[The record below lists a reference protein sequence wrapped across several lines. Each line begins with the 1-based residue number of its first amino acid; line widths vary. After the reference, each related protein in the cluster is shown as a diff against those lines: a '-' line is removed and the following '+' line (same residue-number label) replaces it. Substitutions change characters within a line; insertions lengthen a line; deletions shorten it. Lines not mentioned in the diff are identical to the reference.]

1 MQGRLC
7 KSPTMEVV
15 MKVIES
21 INLIWRRPGC
31 RGGRATLIGR
41 GLKVK
46 FIVVDYLDEDHFPSP
61 ETIAQR
67 YAVTLPQVYAALAY
81 YYENKSEID
90 GEIAADHRFNDL
102 LRTQGED
109 AAWASLPPPIELDA
123 PVIESLHLI
132 SRDTERHHASPCIDG
147 TSVRVADVV
156 VAWRYKEV
164 NPSRIADKYDLSL
177 GQVFGALA
185 YYHERPTEIDAEIE
199 YERYLKER
207 REAGLVPV

>member
-1 MQGRLC
+1 
-7 KSPTMEVV
+7 
-15 MKVIES
+15 MKTIES

-46 FIVVDYLDEDHFPSP
+46 FIVADYLDEEHYPSP

-67 YAVTLPQVYAALAY
+67 YAATLPQVYAALAY

-90 GEIAADHRFNDL
+90 EEMAADRQFSEL
-102 LRTQGED
+102 LETQGPD
-109 AAWASLPPPIELDA
+109 AAVASLPPPVKLDK

-132 SRDTERHHASPCIDG
+132 SRDTNCHHGSPCIDG
-147 TSVRVADVV
+147 TSVRVADVIV
-156 VAWRYKEV
+156 SWRYREI
-164 NPSRIADKYDLSL
+164 NPKLIAKKYDLSL

-199 YERYLKER
+199 YDRYLKER

>member
-1 MQGRLC
+1 
-7 KSPTMEVV
+7 
-15 MKVIES
+15 MKTIEN

-41 GLKVK
+41 GLHVK
-46 FIVVDYLDEDHFPSP
+46 FIVRDYLDKEHCPSP

-67 YAVTLPQVYAALAY
+67 YVVTLPQVYAALAY

-90 GEIAADHRFNDL
+90 SELAADDRFSKL
-102 LRTQGED
+102 LESHGPD
-109 AAWASLPPPIELDA
+109 AATASLPPPVDLDE
-123 PVIESLHLI
+123 PVIESLRLI
-132 SRDTERHHASPCIDG
+132 SRDTDRHHGSPCIDG
-147 TSVRVADVV
+147 TSVRVADVI
-156 VAWRYKEV
+156 VARRYREV
-164 NPSRIADKYDLSL
+164 DPKLIAEKFDLSL

>member
-1 MQGRLC
+1 
-7 KSPTMEVV
+7 
-15 MKVIES
+15 MKTIES

-46 FIVVDYLDEDHFPSP
+46 HIVTDYLDEDHYPSP

-67 YAVTLPQVYAALAY
+67 YVATLPQVYAALAY
-81 YYENKSEID
+81 YYLNKSEID
-90 GEIAADHRFNDL
+90 EEIAADRRFSDL
-102 LRTQGED
+102 LDTQGED
-109 AAWASLPPPIELDA
+109 AAVASLLPPVELDQ
-123 PVIESLHLI
+123 PIIESLHLI
-132 SRDTERHHASPCIDG
+132 SRDTDRHHGSPCIDG
-147 TSVRVADVV
+147 TTVRVADVI
-156 VAWRYKEV
+156 VAWRYREIY
-164 NPSRIADKYDLSL
+164 PERIAEKYDLSL

>member
-1 MQGRLC
+1 MP
-7 KSPTMEVV
+7 KVV
-15 MKVIES
+15 ES

-46 FIVVDYLDEDHFPSP
+46 FIVADYLDEKHYPSP

-67 YAVTLPQVYAALAY
+67 YAATLPQVYAALAY
-81 YYENKSEID
+81 YYENRSEID
-90 GEIAADHRFNDL
+90 EEIAADHRFNDL
-102 LRTQGED
+102 LNTQGPD
-109 AAWASLPPPIELDA
+109 AAIASLPPPVELDK

-132 SRDTERHHASPCIDG
+132 SRDTDRHHGSPCVDS

-156 VAWRYKEV
+156 LAWRYREKHP
-164 NPSRIADKYDLSL
+164 NSIAEKYDLSL

>member
-1 MQGRLC
+1 
-7 KSPTMEVV
+7 
-15 MKVIES
+15 MKTIES

-46 FIVVDYLDEDHFPSP
+46 FIVRDYLDKDYCPSP

-67 YAVTLPQVYAALAY
+67 YVATLPQVYAALAY

-90 GEIAADHRFNDL
+90 DELAADDRFSKL
-102 LRTQGED
+102 LETQGPD
-109 AAWASLPPPIELDA
+109 AAIASLPPPIDLDE
-123 PVIESLHLI
+123 PVIESLRLI
-132 SRDTERHHASPCIDG
+132 SRDTDRHHGSPCIDG
-147 TSVRVADVV
+147 ASVRVADVV
-156 VAWRYKEV
+156 QSWRYREV
-164 NPSRIADKYDLSL
+164 VPKLIAEKYDLTL

-199 YERYLKER
+199 YERYLEGR

>member
-1 MQGRLC
+1 
-7 KSPTMEVV
+7 
-15 MKVIES
+15 MKTIES

-46 FIVVDYLDEDHFPSP
+46 FIVRDYLDEDHFPSP

-67 YAVTLPQVYAALAY
+67 YVATLPQVYAALAY

-90 GEIAADHRFNDL
+90 DELAADDRFNKLLETQGPDAAIAA
-102 LRTQGED
+102 
-109 AAWASLPPPIELDA
+109 LPPPIDLDE
-123 PVIESLHLI
+123 PVIESLRLI
-132 SRDTERHHASPCIDG
+132 SRDTQRHYGSPCIDG

-156 VAWRYKEV
+156 QSWRYREV
-164 NPSRIADKYDLSL
+164 VPKLIAEKYDLRL

-199 YERYLKER
+199 YERYLEGQ
-207 REAGLVPV
+207 REAGLVTA

>member
-1 MQGRLC
+1 
-7 KSPTMEVV
+7 
-15 MKVIES
+15 MKTIES

-41 GLKVK
+41 GLHVK
-46 FIVVDYLDEDHFPSP
+46 FIVADYLNEELCPSP

-67 YAVTLPQVYAALAY
+67 YMATLPQIYAALAY

-90 GEIAADHRFNDL
+90 EELAADSRFNEL
-102 LRTQGED
+102 LETQGPD
-109 AAWASLPPPIELDA
+109 AAVASLPPPVELDE
-123 PVIESLHLI
+123 PVIESLRLI
-132 SRDTERHHASPCIDG
+132 SRDTDRHHGSPCVDG
-147 TSVRVADVV
+147 TPVRVADVV
-156 VAWRYKEV
+156 VARRYREIH
-164 NPSRIADKYDLSL
+164 PELIAEKYDLSL

>member
-1 MQGRLC
+1 M
-7 KSPTMEVV
+7 KTM
-15 MKVIES
+15 ES

-46 FIVVDYLDEDHFPSP
+46 FIVADYLDEDHYPSP

-67 YAVTLPQVYAALAY
+67 YAATLPQVYAALAY
-81 YYENKSEID
+81 YYENQPEID
-90 GEIAADHRFNDL
+90 EEIAADHRFNDL
-102 LRTQGED
+102 LNTQGPD
-109 AAWASLPPPIELDA
+109 AAVASLPPPVELDE
-123 PVIESLHLI
+123 PTIESLPLI
-132 SRDTERHHASPCIDG
+132 SRDTDRHHGSPCVDG

-156 VAWRYKEV
+156 VAWRYREKYPE
-164 NPSRIADKYDLSL
+164 RISEKYDLSL

>member
-1 MQGRLC
+1 MAR
-7 KSPTMEVV
+7 VV
-15 MKVIES
+15 ES

-46 FIVVDYLDEDHFPSP
+46 FIVADYLDEEYCPSP

-67 YAVTLPQVYAALAY
+67 YAATLPQVYAALAY

-90 GEIAADHRFNDL
+90 EEIAADHRFNDL
-102 LRTQGED
+102 LDTQGPD
-109 AAWASLPPPIELDA
+109 TAVASLPPPVELDE

-132 SRDTERHHASPCIDG
+132 SRDTDRHHGSPCIDG
-147 TSVRVADVV
+147 TSARVADIV
-156 VAWRYKEV
+156 VAWRYREID
-164 NPSRIADKYDLSL
+164 PQLIAEKYDLSL
-177 GQVFGALA
+177 SQVFGALA

-207 REAGLVPV
+207 QEAGLVPV

>member
-1 MQGRLC
+1 
-7 KSPTMEVV
+7 
-15 MKVIES
+15 MKTIES

-46 FIVVDYLDEDHFPSP
+46 HIVTDYLDEDHYPSP

-67 YAVTLPQVYAALAY
+67 YAATLPQVYAALAY
-81 YYENKSEID
+81 YYENQSEID
-90 GEIAADHRFNDL
+90 EEIAADRRFSDL
-102 LRTQGED
+102 LDTQGED
-109 AAWASLPPPIELDA
+109 AAVASLLPPVELDQ
-123 PVIESLHLI
+123 PIIESLHLI
-132 SRDTERHHASPCIDG
+132 SRDTDRHHGSPCIDG
-147 TSVRVADVV
+147 TTVRVADVI
-156 VAWRYKEV
+156 VAWRYREIY
-164 NPSRIADKYDLSL
+164 PERIAEKYDLSL

>member
-1 MQGRLC
+1 
-7 KSPTMEVV
+7 
-15 MKVIES
+15 MKTIES

-46 FIVVDYLDEDHFPSP
+46 FIVADYLDEEYCPSS

-67 YAVTLPQVYAALAY
+67 YAATLPQVYAALTY

-90 GEIAADHRFNDL
+90 EEIAADHRFNDL
-102 LRTQGED
+102 LHTQGPD
-109 AAWASLPPPIELDA
+109 AAVASLPPPVELDE

-132 SRDTERHHASPCIDG
+132 SRDTDRHHGSPCIDG
-147 TSVRVADVV
+147 TSVRVADIV
-156 VAWRYKEV
+156 VAWRYREID
-164 NPSRIADKYDLSL
+164 PQRIAEKYDLSL
-177 GQVFGALA
+177 SQVFGALA
-185 YYHERPTEIDAEIE
+185 YYHERPTEIDAEID

>member
-1 MQGRLC
+1 
-7 KSPTMEVV
+7 
-15 MKVIES
+15 MKRIES

-41 GLKVK
+41 GLKVQ
-46 FIVVDYLDEDHFPSP
+46 FIVADYLDEEHYPSP

-67 YAVTLPQVYAALAY
+67 YAATLPQVYAALAY
-81 YYENKSEID
+81 YYENQSEID
-90 GEIAADHRFNDL
+90 DEIAADRCFRDL
-102 LRTQGED
+102 LNTQGPD
-109 AAWASLPPPIELDA
+109 AAVASLPPPVELDE

-132 SRDTERHHASPCIDG
+132 SRDTDRHHGSPCVDG

-156 VAWRYKEV
+156 LAWRYREKHPNCFAE
-164 NPSRIADKYDLSL
+164 KYDLSL

-185 YYHERPTEIDAEIE
+185 YYHERPTEIDAEFE

>member
-1 MQGRLC
+1 MAR
-7 KSPTMEVV
+7 V
-15 MKVIES
+15 MES

-46 FIVVDYLDEDHFPSP
+46 FIVADYLDKEHCPSP

-67 YAVTLPQVYAALAY
+67 YAATLPQVYAALAY

-90 GEIAADHRFNDL
+90 EEIAADRRFKEL
-102 LRTQGED
+102 LDTQGPD
-109 AAWASLPPPIELDA
+109 AAVASLPPPVELDK

-132 SRDTERHHASPCIDG
+132 SRDTGRHHGSPCIDG
-147 TSVRVADVV
+147 TAARVADVI
-156 VAWRYKEV
+156 VAWRYREID
-164 NPSRIADKYDLSL
+164 PERIAEKYDLSL
-177 GQVFGALA
+177 SQVFGALA

>member
-1 MQGRLC
+1 
-7 KSPTMEVV
+7 
-15 MKVIES
+15 MKVTES

-46 FIVVDYLDEDHFPSP
+46 FIVADYLDEEHCSSP

-67 YAVTLPQVYAALAY
+67 YAATLPQVYAALAY
-81 YYENKSEID
+81 YFENKSEID
-90 GEIAADHRFNDL
+90 GEIAADHRFSDL
-102 LRTQGED
+102 LHTQGED
-109 AAWASLPPPIELDA
+109 AAWASLPPPVKLDK

-132 SRDTERHHASPCIDG
+132 SRDTERHHGSPCIDG
-147 TSVRVADVV
+147 TSVRVADIV
-156 VAWRYKEV
+156 VAWRYRENDPKL
-164 NPSRIADKYDLSL
+164 IAEKYDLSL
-177 GQVFGALA
+177 GQVFSALA
-185 YYHERPTEIDAEIE
+185 YYHERPTEIDAQIE

>member
-1 MQGRLC
+1 
-7 KSPTMEVV
+7 
-15 MKVIES
+15 MKTIES

-46 FIVVDYLDEDHFPSP
+46 FIVANYLDEEHYPSP

-67 YAVTLPQVYAALAY
+67 YAATLPQVYAALAY

-90 GEIAADHRFNDL
+90 EEIAADRRFNDL
-102 LRTQGED
+102 LNTQGPD
-109 AAWASLPPPIELDA
+109 AAVASLPPPVELDK

-132 SRDTERHHASPCIDG
+132 SRDTDRHYGSPCVEG

-156 VAWRYKEV
+156 VAWRYREV
-164 NPSRIADKYDLSL
+164 YPERIAEKYDLSL

-199 YERYLKER
+199 YERYLNER
-207 REAGLVPV
+207 REAGLVPG

>member
-1 MQGRLC
+1 
-7 KSPTMEVV
+7 
-15 MKVIES
+15 MKTIES

-46 FIVVDYLDEDHFPSP
+46 FIVANYLDEEHYPSP

-67 YAVTLPQVYAALAY
+67 YAATLPQVYAALAY
-81 YYENKSEID
+81 YYQNKSEID
-90 GEIAADHRFNDL
+90 EEIAADRRFSDL
-102 LRTQGED
+102 LNTQGPD
-109 AAWASLPPPIELDA
+109 AAVASLPPPVELDE

-132 SRDTERHHASPCIDG
+132 SRDTVRHYGSPCIDG
-147 TSVRVADVV
+147 TSVRVSDVV
-156 VAWRYKEV
+156 VAWRYREV
-164 NPSRIADKYDLSL
+164 HPQLIAEKYDLSL

>member
-1 MQGRLC
+1 
-7 KSPTMEVV
+7 
-15 MKVIES
+15 MKKIES

-46 FIVVDYLDEDHFPSP
+46 FIVADYLDEDHYPSP

-67 YAVTLPQVYAALAY
+67 YVATLPQVYAALAY
-81 YYENKSEID
+81 YYENQSEID
-90 GEIAADHRFNDL
+90 EEIAADHQFNDL
-102 LRTQGED
+102 LNSQGPD
-109 AAWASLPPPIELDA
+109 AAVASLPPPVELDE
-123 PVIESLHLI
+123 PIIESLRLI
-132 SRDTERHHASPCIDG
+132 SRDTDRHYGSPCIDG

-156 VAWRYKEV
+156 VAWRYREKH
-164 NPSRIADKYDLSL
+164 PDSIAEKYDLSL

-199 YERYLKER
+199 YERYLKEQ
-207 REAGLVPV
+207 REAGLVPE

>member
-1 MQGRLC
+1 
-7 KSPTMEVV
+7 
-15 MKVIES
+15 MKTIES

-41 GLKVK
+41 GLHVK
-46 FIVVDYLDEDHFPSP
+46 FIVRDYLDQDHCPSP

-67 YAVTLPQVYAALAY
+67 YVATLPQVYAALAY

-90 GEIAADHRFNDL
+90 AELAADDRFNTLLETQGQDAAIAA
-102 LRTQGED
+102 
-109 AAWASLPPPIELDA
+109 LPPPVALDE
-123 PVIESLHLI
+123 PVIESLRLI
-132 SRDTERHHASPCIDG
+132 SRDTERHHGSPCIDG
-147 TSVRVADVV
+147 TSVRVVDVV
-156 VAWRYKEV
+156 LSWRYREV
-164 NPSRIADKYDLSL
+164 VPKLIAEKYDITL

-199 YERYLKER
+199 YERYLDGR

>member
-1 MQGRLC
+1 MAR
-7 KSPTMEVV
+7 
-15 MKVIES
+15 VIES

-46 FIVVDYLDEDHFPSP
+46 HIVADYLDEDHYPSP
-61 ETIAQR
+61 ETIAQQYR
-67 YAVTLPQVYAALAY
+67 ATLPQVYAALAY

-90 GEIAADHRFNDL
+90 EEIAADHLFEEL
-102 LRTQGED
+102 LDAQGPD
-109 AAWASLPPPIELDA
+109 AAIASLPPPVQLDNPLIEC
-123 PVIESLHLI
+123 LHLI
-132 SRDTERHHASPCIDG
+132 SRDTDRHYGSPCIDG

-156 VAWRYKEV
+156 VAWRYREIDPKLISE
-164 NPSRIADKYDLSL
+164 KYDLSL

>member
-1 MQGRLC
+1 M
-7 KSPTMEVV
+7 KTM
-15 MKVIES
+15 ES

-46 FIVVDYLDEDHFPSP
+46 FIVADYLDEDHYPSP

-67 YAVTLPQVYAALAY
+67 YAATLPQVYAALAY
-81 YYENKSEID
+81 YYENQPEID
-90 GEIAADHRFNDL
+90 EEIAADHRFNDL
-102 LRTQGED
+102 LNTQGPD
-109 AAWASLPPPIELDA
+109 AAVASLPPPVELDE
-123 PVIESLHLI
+123 PTIESLQLI
-132 SRDTERHHASPCIDG
+132 SRDTDRHHGSPCVDG

-156 VAWRYKEV
+156 VAWRYREKYPE
-164 NPSRIADKYDLSL
+164 RIAEKYDLSL